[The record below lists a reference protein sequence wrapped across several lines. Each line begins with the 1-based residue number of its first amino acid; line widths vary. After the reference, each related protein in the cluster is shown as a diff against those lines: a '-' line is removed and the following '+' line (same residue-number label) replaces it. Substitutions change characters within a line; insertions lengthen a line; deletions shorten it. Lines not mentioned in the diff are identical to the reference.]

1 MIDLSAIPNDPGC
14 YLFKDS
20 SGRII
25 YIGKAKN
32 LRKRVASYF
41 QKNDLDP
48 KTESLVEKIE
58 SVDFIATDSEVEA
71 LILENNLIKK
81 HQPKY
86 NIDLKDS
93 KNYAY
98 LLITDEE
105 YPRLLI
111 ARKKT
116 GQGRFFGPFV
126 SAQDRDYVRY
136 VLNKTFGFRR
146 CKKMPKKPCLR
157 YHINLCSTPCTGMI
171 SREDYNDRIE
181 KAKLIL
187 KGKTKKLIHSM
198 NAEMTLASDILNFE
212 RAKELRNQIEAISNL
227 SKRQLVD
234 RQRKHD
240 EDILNF
246 ITYQSKVHLL
256 LFNIYKGTLIN
267 KEEYSFEQ
275 TPDFF
280 EEFLIQYYSERNV
293 PKELI
298 IPQMIDESVLEF
310 LETLRGGKLKV
321 AVPKRGAKKD
331 LLQLVKKNI
340 ELTFFGDLSKIEEL
354 QEVLGLDTLPIVIE
368 CFDISH
374 LSGTSTVGSM
384 VQYRNARPDK
394 NNYRRFKI
402 RTVDGIADTAAIS
415 EIVRRRYYRLKKE
428 GAMLPNLIIIDGG
441 ASQLNS
447 AIKALDK
454 LELQIPVI
462 AIAKKFEDIYMPGH
476 VLPIR
481 LEKKDRALQFIREI
495 RDEAH
500 RFAIKYNRLLRKKE
514 MIK

>member
-1 MIDLSAIPNDPGC
+1 MIDLTSIPVAPGC
-14 YLFKDS
+14 YLFKDR

-25 YIGKAKN
+25 YIGKAKS

-41 QKNDLDP
+41 QKTGLDP
-48 KTESLVEKIE
+48 KTEILVEKAE

-98 LLITDEE
+98 LQITDEDF
-105 YPRLLI
+105 PRLLI

-126 SAQDRDYVRY
+126 SAQERDHVRY

-146 CKKMPKKPCLR
+146 CKKMPKTPCLR
-157 YHINLCSTPCTGMI
+157 YHINICSTPCTDRI
-171 SREDYNDRIE
+171 TREDYNSRIE

-187 KGKTKKLIHSM
+187 RGRTKKLINSID
-198 NAEMTLASDILNFE
+198 AEMTSASDALNFE
-212 RAKELRNQIEAISNL
+212 RAKELRDQIDAISNL

-234 RQRKHD
+234 RQRSHD

-246 ITYQSKVHLL
+246 IIYQGKVHLL

-280 EEFLIQYYSERNV
+280 EEFLIQYYSERDV
-293 PKELI
+293 PNEVILPKV
-298 IPQMIDESVLEF
+298 IDKPVTLF
-310 LETLRGGKLKV
+310 LEARRGGKVKV
-321 AVPKRGAKKD
+321 TVPKKGAKKD

-340 ELTFFGDLSKIEEL
+340 ELTLFGDLTKLEEL
-354 QEVLGLDTLPIVIE
+354 QDALGLDTLPTVIE

-384 VQYRNARPDK
+384 VQFRNARPDK
-394 NNYRRFKI
+394 SNYRRFKI
-402 RTVDGIADTAAIS
+402 RTVESIADTAAIS
-415 EIVRRRYYRLKKE
+415 EVVKRRYYRLKKE
-428 GAMLPNLIIIDGG
+428 GAVLPNLIIIDGG
-441 ASQLNS
+441 AGQLNAGVS
-447 AIKALDK
+447 ALNK
-454 LELQIPVI
+454 LELGIPII
-462 AIAKKFEDIYMPGH
+462 AIAKRFEDIYMPGR
-476 VLPIR
+476 VLPLR
-481 LEKKDRALQFIREI
+481 LGKKDRALLFIREI

-514 MIK
+514 MLK